1 MPVAYIE
8 DESGDQVNLTD
19 RPSNGFEYGMV
30 PLYQAYLSYKGL
42 DEDTR
47 AKLEESALEL
57 LKGELTPEVLAA
69 VKAAGDEIAATIQS
83 RVKTF
88 SSRFPYEAD
97 ELKSFIKTLRA
108 NLETFKM
115 ENFIDSMHLK
125 PPRSCLLAGRLL

>member
-19 RPSNGFEYGMV
+19 KPSNGFEYGMV

-69 VKAAGDEIAATIQS
+69 VKAAGDEIAATI
-83 RVKTF
+83 
-88 SSRFPYEAD
+88 
-97 ELKSFIKTLRA
+97 
-108 NLETFKM
+108 
-115 ENFIDSMHLK
+115 
-125 PPRSCLLAGRLL
+125 